1 MAHNINF
8 ENGSYSFFSANVPAW
23 HQLGKVVSGSQT
35 WEEAIKL
42 ANMDYEVV
50 KSQLVHPRTGEALE
64 GAYGIFRS
72 DNDVF
77 LGSVGERYTPIQNHF
92 MFSFMDS
99 VLDADGKAHYETA
112 GVLGKG
118 ERVFMLANLTDEY
131 DIHGTGDKHKAYFAG
146 VGSHD
151 GSTSTRFFVTEVRIV
166 CANTVQIA
174 LNKAKGQGVSVRHTV
189 NAEARLDER
198 LRDLQNARFAFN
210 DTMKKLEFLAEKK
223 IDIASVDTILS
234 EIFNLSNGLEEA
246 STRAKNSVELVKS
259 LLESNDND
267 AFPEFRGTAYNLF
280 NAVTEYQDHYSEVRT
295 TSGRVGIEKT
305 QLRAESAMFG
315 RGADFKANALDI
327 IMTQANNLQ
336 SISQH
341 KSYSLAN
348 QSSSSVLD
356 DILNKS

>member
-1 MAHNINF
+1 MHNINF
-8 ENGSYSFFSANVPAW
+8 ENGTHSFFSANTPAW
-23 HQLGKVVSGSQT
+23 HQLGKVVNGAQT
-35 WEEAIKL
+35 WEEAIQL

-50 KSQLVHPRTGEALE
+50 KSQLVHPRTGEPLD

-92 MFSFMDS
+92 MFSFMDA
-99 VLDADGKAHYETA
+99 VIDADGKAHYETA

-131 DIHGTGDKHKAYFAG
+131 DIHGKGDKHKAYFAG

-151 GSTSTRFFVTEVRIV
+151 GSSSARFFVTEVRIV

-174 LNKAKGQGVSVRHTV
+174 LNKAKGTGVSVRHTA
-189 NAEARLDER
+189 NAEARLDAR
-198 LRDLQNARFAFN
+198 LRDLQNARLAFN
-210 DTMKKLEFLAEKK
+210 STMEKLEFLAEKK
-223 IDIASVDTILS
+223 VDTATVDSMLC
-234 EIFNLSNGLEEA
+234 EIFNLTDGLEDA

-280 NAVTEYQDHYSEVRT
+280 NAVTEYQDHYSEVRST
-295 TSGRVGIEKT
+295 AGRAGIEKT

-315 RGADFKANALDI
+315 RGADFKTNALDI
-327 IMTQANNLQ
+327 IMAQAGNLK

-341 KSYSLAN
+341 KSYSLAK
-348 QSSSSVLD
+348 QSGSSVLD
-356 DILNKS
+356 AILDQS